1 MGYALILILAW
12 FGFAVIALA
21 VLHRR
26 ALAAVWREPVL
37 ARPVLI
43 VESDDWGP
51 GPEEDAAALR
61 EIAATLG
68 AVRDRGGRSAVMTL
82 GVVGGVPDAAAIRA
96 SGFSLYARRS
106 LLEPDF
112 APIVAAM
119 CDGCRAGVF
128 ALQRHGLEHFWPA
141 SLMARL
147 RVADGCNSEG
157 ILRWLDEGGLRSEAL
172 PSPLQS
178 RWVDCTCL
186 PSAPLDPVAVA
197 QAVHEETDLL
207 QRVFG
212 GAPEV
217 AVPNTFVWDDGVEQA
232 WAAHG
237 VRVVVTPGWRYE
249 GRDAAGRLLPP
260 ARRIRNGEIGRGGV
274 TYVVRDAY
282 FEPVRGHRAEDVT
295 AALAR
300 KCGEGRPLLLET
312 HRESFIGP
320 PPARVAA
327 VAELGRALRMAQS
340 VRPDLCF
347 TTTAELAQALRDA
360 ASPLRERR
368 WTPRLAAWCAR
379 VCNEPGVARLLKYSG
394 LGALLGAARYLLGDV
409 TYRRSPDAGRC

>member
-1 MGYALILILAW
+1 MGYALILIPAW
-12 FGFAVIALA
+12 FGIAALALA
-21 VLHRR
+21 VLHLRT
-26 ALAAVWREPVL
+26 LAAVWREPVL

-51 GPEEDAAALR
+51 GPEEDAAVLR
-61 EIAATLG
+61 EIAATLES
-68 AVRDRGGRSAVMTL
+68 ARDRDGRPAVMTL
-82 GVVGGVPDAAAIRA
+82 GVVGGAPDAAAIRA
-96 SGFSLYARRS
+96 SGFSHYARRS

-112 APIVAAM
+112 APVVAAM

-141 SLMARL
+141 SLLARL
-147 RVADGCNSEG
+147 RVADGGDLEG
-157 ILRWLDEGGLRSEAL
+157 LLRWLDEGALRSETL

-178 RWVDCTCL
+178 RWVDCASL
-186 PSAPLDPVAVA
+186 PSAPLNAVAVA
-197 QAVHEETDLL
+197 QAVQEEFDLL

-212 GAPEV
+212 SAPEV

-232 WAAHG
+232 WAEHG

-249 GRDAAGRLLPP
+249 GRDAAGRLLQP

-300 KCGEGRPLLLET
+300 KCAEGRPLLLET

-320 PPARVAA
+320 PPACAAA
-327 VAELGRALRMAQS
+327 VAELGRALRMALS
-340 VRPDLCF
+340 LRPDLCF
-347 TTTAELAQALRDA
+347 TTTAELAQALRDV

-368 WTPRLAAWCAR
+368 WKPRLAAWCAR
-379 VCNEPGVARLLKYSG
+379 VCSEPEVATLLKYSG

-409 TYRRSPDAGRC
+409 TYRRSPGAGHC